1 MLLFAVYGV
10 YGLSDMKFIE
20 FQRKL
25 RETCEQEHTNRTQSR
40 KYNTSEGSFF
50 NMTENMYES

>member
-1 MLLFAVYGV
+1 MLLFAVYGG

-25 RETCEQEHTNRTQSR
+25 RETCEQEHANRTQSR
-40 KYNTSEGSFF
+40 EYNSKQVIYLRVL
-50 NMTENMYES
+50 NKNH